1 MSLNEKRDKKG
12 ARISPVLLKAGT
24 AMAANSQRIYELKVH
39 SHFKAVGTDAANG
52 IAGASAVEIPKRKE
66 F

>member
-1 MSLNEKRDKKG
+1 
-12 ARISPVLLKAGT
+12 
-24 AMAANSQRIYELKVH
+24 MAANSQRIYELKVH

-52 IAGASAVEIPKRKE
+52 TAGASVVEIPKRKE

>member
-1 MSLNEKRDKKG
+1 MSVSGSCFK
-12 ARISPVLLKAGT
+12 IFLLTAGT
-24 AMAANSQRIYELKVH
+24 MMEAANSQRIYELKVH
-39 SHFKAVGTDAANG
+39 SHFKAVGTDAAYG